1 MVKQLHYTKYIA
13 LNLCSTCFLSV
24 SSYPYKFVKTLKK
37 KMEYNSVYRE
47 TFQRLFS
54 IYSSVYFIPALKR
67 KCGMGNGYLHWQTD
81 GPGTRLLH
89 PAVMPHL
96 PLPPCSPSLRPATS
110 HQTIHSCLMPQAD
123 HWSYH
128 FFVHLLHSV
137 SLCLIHTL
145 LCLYVH
151 VLPSVCLF
159 SCVCSEWGDVYAVI
173 VQTHTAALCWS
184 AQRGHD
190 SIMENGACQNV
201 LLVWIALSLQRRVRF
216 VSKIVCF
223 QQLPLP
229 LNGVS
234 ERFSLVCLLL
244 CTPYGHF

>member
-1 MVKQLHYTKYIA
+1 
-13 LNLCSTCFLSV
+13 
-24 SSYPYKFVKTLKK
+24 
-37 KMEYNSVYRE
+37 MEYNTVYRE

-54 IYSSVYFIPALKR
+54 MLPIYSSIYFIPVLKQDR
-67 KCGMGNGYLHWQTD
+67 GMGNGYLHWQID
-81 GPGTRLLH
+81 GLGTRLLH
-89 PAVMPHL
+89 PAVMLHL

-110 HQTIHSCLMPQAD
+110 HQPIHSCLMPHAGR
-123 HWSYH
+123 WSYH
-128 FFVHLLHSV
+128 FFVHLLQSV
-137 SLCLIHTL
+137 SLCLTHTHGS
-145 LCLYVH
+145 LYVH

-190 SIMENGACQNV
+190 SIMENGARQNV

-216 VSKIVCF
+216 VSKILCF
-223 QQLPLP
+223 WKRQLPLP

-234 ERFSLVCLLL
+234 ETYCVCGCRFVRFSLVLFITLHPLWPLLTL
-244 CTPYGHF
+244 SKAMFNIAI